1 MARPHQLT
9 VIFSAFWI
17 ITQCLADYY
26 SPANYDTYYQV
37 PAYYQYSWEVKDVP
51 SGNDYRQQE
60 TRDGHLT
67 TGLYQVLLPGG
78 RHQTVNYRV
87 DKDSGFMADVSYQG
101 ENNYFT
107 FKSNYQHQL
116 SDTDYTK
123 VATPQESIPPAT
135 YPIDYSPVVAQKQ
148 PAAYHNYPSS
158 YDNYATNR
166 PAYISYNSAIQKQ
179 QEADTYYY
187 ATERP
192 SYAVRPQQSYPTR
205 NKYGFDD
212 SPAIRTTT
220 TTTEA
225 PVTNPPVTTTEATTT
240 TAAQSEV
247 DYAHKPDYS
256 VPMYPL
262 YRADFYSA
270 RAKAGKSVAQT
281 QDNYG
286 VDEEGYTY
294 IKPSAKY
301 SIPDKL
307 GSYEINHRKATARKP
322 MVSDYQAP
330 EALIQ
335 SK

>member
-1 MARPHQLT
+1 
-9 VIFSAFWI
+9 
-17 ITQCLADYY
+17 
-26 SPANYDTYYQV
+26 
-37 PAYYQYSWEVKDVP
+37 
-51 SGNDYRQQE
+51 
-60 TRDGHLT
+60 
-67 TGLYQVLLPGG
+67 
-78 RHQTVNYRV
+78 
-87 DKDSGFMADVSYQG
+87 MADVSYQG

-220 TTTEA
+220 TTTTEA

-240 TAAQSEV
+240 MAAQSEV